1 MGRKLDILLGRISRE
16 NAKLKSLLSVT
27 ASRAVVLKSRR
38 VVRCNNT
45 RDDVAQL
52 LILGHHD
59 RALLRVEHVVKEQN
73 MVDVYSMIESY
84 CYVISERCAMLEKT
98 TRECP
103 EELQEAV
110 SGLIFAT
117 SRCGDLQEL
126 QDVRRIFVSRFGKEF
141 VEAATQLRNGCAVD
155 LKLIQKL
162 STRLPSLETRQKVLQ
177 EIATEKGIKLESN
190 VEISFQTPAAIT
202 ATTHHV
208 DQHQTGGDLDDAFLK
223 EEMGKYKDASTAAQA
238 AFRSA
243 ASAAAAAKAAM
254 ELSKSDFRGNDG
266 GHNSKSGK
274 ELVQN
279 DKSTEDDL
287 DSDSDLE
294 IVEEK
299 QVQKSV
305 YVEKQPEARGKPQSV
320 RTRKGNV

>member
-1 MGRKLDILLGRISRE
+1 MGRKLDIFLGRISRE
-16 NAKLKSLLSVT
+16 NAKLKALLSVT
-27 ASRAVVLKSRR
+27 GSRAVVLKSRR

-52 LILGHHD
+52 LHLGHHD
-59 RALLRVEHVVKEQN
+59 RALLRVEHVIKEQN

-103 EELQEAV
+103 EELREAV

-117 SRCGDLQEL
+117 SRCGELQEL

-190 VEISFQTPAAIT
+190 VEISFQTAA
-202 ATTHHV
+202 ATTAKV
-208 DQHQTGGDLDDAFLK
+208 DQHQAGGDLDDDFLK

-254 ELSKSDFRGNDG
+254 ELSKTDFRGNDG
-266 GHNSKSGK
+266 DHNSKSGK

-279 DKSTEDDL
+279 DKSTVNDL
-287 DSDSDLE
+287 NSDSDLE

-299 QVQKSV
+299 EVQKSV